1 MSLTARSL
9 GTVGTV
15 WEHLP
20 IPRKSAPHK
29 EKQGRGNSGN
39 SFTSPVCV
47 CVREANHTRPLQP
60 PLPMRGCERWKF
72 FGVSRVAALKL
83 FPLFPR
89 EKKIKWDK
97 GLGREGY
104 CSQAFPTVPTSCC
117 INHQPGMG
125 PGVPPYRYSQQAWQ
139 CGMFEPQGCASG
151 WPGHLLTKAVT
162 A

>member
-1 MSLTARSL
+1 MSLTVCSL

-15 WEHLP
+15 WEQSP
-20 IPRKSAPHK
+20 IPAKSASRKGKP
-29 EKQGRGNSGN
+29 GRGNSGN
-39 SFTSPVCV
+39 SFTSPVRV
-47 CVREANHTRPLQP
+47 CVREAKHTRPLQP
-60 PLPMRGCERWKF
+60 PLPMRGCERWKCF
-72 FGVSRVAALKL
+72 SVSRVAALKL

-89 EKKIKWDK
+89 EKKINWDK
-97 GLGREGY
+97 GLGWERY

-117 INHQPGMG
+117 INRQPGFG
-125 PGVPPYRYSQQAWQ
+125 PGGPPYRYSQRALP